1 MINIILIVSLIVLY
15 VFNLLRLIM
24 YYQNDNYHF
33 RFFKLIFFKD
43 IKLGV
48 LVYFL
53 WLFLMVN
60 KILSIVY
67 ISYCLVRLLK
77 KYNIKYSKRIIR
89 LLLIQFLILLTFYYL
104 LKINFISYLI
114 IINSLYIVINIVI
127 FYISNLI
134 EKILIRKYYKQATK
148 RINKYNPFIIGITG
162 SCGKTSIK
170 NYMFECLKNY
180 KLAYK
185 TPKSYNTLNG
195 ITLFVNNTLK
205 GYNNCL
211 ILEMGAAYKNDIK
224 QITNIYK
231 PNISI
236 ISEILPQHL
245 ATFKDMN
252 TLITE
257 KMNIIANMKEKGTII
272 VNNDNQNIKNNI
284 EKYNIH
290 NNKIIK
296 IGLNMD
302 NDIYAFDIKVSINSL
317 DFKIYNSLSENT
329 FEINSNLV
337 GRHNI
342 YNILIVFATLY
353 ELNIPEQEITE
364 VIQSLQNHENRL
376 EVKHFNNLTLLND
389 SYNSN
394 QKGFMSAL
402 EILGLA
408 KDKKIIITPGIVDSS
423 KEINEYIAKEITR
436 KCDFC
441 YLISNKNIKYYIN
454 IFKQLNYNQYTIKKS
469 FKDSFND
476 IKEEKAT
483 VLIENDLTDFYYL

>member
-1 MINIILIVSLIVLY
+1 
-15 VFNLLRLIM
+15 
-24 YYQNDNYHF
+24 
-33 RFFKLIFFKD
+33 
-43 IKLGV
+43 
-48 LVYFL
+48 
-53 WLFLMVN
+53 
-60 KILSIVY
+60 
-67 ISYCLVRLLK
+67 
-77 KYNIKYSKRIIR
+77 
-89 LLLIQFLILLTFYYL
+89 
-104 LKINFISYLI
+104 
-114 IINSLYIVINIVI
+114 
-127 FYISNLI
+127 
-134 EKILIRKYYKQATK
+134 
-148 RINKYNPFIIGITG
+148 
-162 SCGKTSIK
+162 
-170 NYMFECLKNY
+170 
-180 KLAYK
+180 
-185 TPKSYNTLNG
+185 
-195 ITLFVNNTLK
+195 
-205 GYNNCL
+205 
-211 ILEMGAAYKNDIK
+211 MGAAYKNDIK

-236 ISEILPQHL
+236 ISEMLPQHL

-317 DFKIYNSLSENT
+317 YFKIYNSLSENT

-342 YNILIVFATLY
+342 YNILIVFATLF
-353 ELNIPEQEITE
+353 ELNIPEQEIIE

-469 FKDSFND
+469 FKDAFND